1 NAARRIMTGM
11 TNESWP
17 ALPYDAWVGTYATLH
32 MWTQIVGKVAL
43 AAAPPLNHSWGIAFQ
58 VTSRGL
64 ATRTLPNGNRSFSIE
79 FDFIDHQLIIRTS
92 DGLSRLIPLSS
103 RPVKTFYAEVM

>member
-1 NAARRIMTGM
+1 MIAPVSEI
-11 TNESWP
+11 WP
-17 ALPYDAWVGTYATLH
+17 ALPYSAWKSTYETLH

-43 AAAPPLNHSWGIAFQ
+43 AATPPLNHSWGIAFQ

-92 DGLSRLIPLSS
+92 DGLTRLLPLSS
-103 RPVKTFYAEVM
+103 RPVKT